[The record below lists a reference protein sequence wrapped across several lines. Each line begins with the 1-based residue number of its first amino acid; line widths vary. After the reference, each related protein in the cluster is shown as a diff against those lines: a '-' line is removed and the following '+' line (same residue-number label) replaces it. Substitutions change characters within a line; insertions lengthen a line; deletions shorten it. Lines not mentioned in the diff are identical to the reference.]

1 MLLRSDPYN
10 IKKDLTSNQELGYI
24 KCNKNCDSCNNYVKE
39 TTSITSHATGRRFKI
54 RRESTCTSK
63 NVIYVAYCK
72 SCGKQGVGSTVA
84 WKSRLSNYKSHIKN
98 KIPTCRI
105 VRHFIEDCPDDSL
118 CNFGF
123 IIVDV
128 VNNTNDL
135 SKTQIDTILLQKEKF
150 WIGTLLT
157 QHKGLN
163 GKHDW
168 NRSKRTDREK
178 Q

>member
-1 MLLRSDPYN
+1 MC
-10 IKKDLTSNQELGYI
+10 K
-24 KCNKNCDSCNNYVKE
+24 KNCDSCNTYVKE
-39 TTSITSHATGRRFKI
+39 TTSITSHATGWRFKI

-63 NVIYVAYCK
+63 NVIYVAYCN

>member
-1 MLLRSDPYN
+1 MFRSDPYN
-10 IKKDLTSNQELGYI
+10 IKEDLTSNLEVGYV
-24 KCNKNCDSCNNYVKE
+24 KCERSCDSCKNYVLQ

-54 RRESTCTSK
+54 RRQSTCTSN

-72 SCGKQGVGSTVA
+72 SCGKQGVGSTVQ
-84 WKSRLSNYKSHIKN
+84 WKSRLSNYKCHIKK

-105 VRHFIEDCPDDSL
+105 VRHFIDDCPDESL
-118 CNFGF
+118 SNFGF

-128 VNNTNDL
+128 VNNTDNV
-135 SKTQIDTILLQKEKF
+135 SKLEIDSILLKKEKF

-168 NRSKRTDREK
+168 NRSKRTEREK
-178 Q
+178 P